1 MTNKIQWKP
10 YVWDE
15 PRPAPPDELNLL
27 EKQWNVK
34 LPEEYKRLVLTK
46 QGMTPSPCIFNA
58 GKVEDAMSVLLTI
71 ITDPK
76 HKSYTISDSYRIL
89 KPHIPDRIYP
99 FAMTPG
105 CGHLCFDY
113 RSSAGQ
119 PKIVLVTE
127 EMYVYPVADSFAAFM
142 DNLHDG

>member
-1 MTNKIQWKP
+1 MTAEVQWKP

-15 PRPAPPDELNLL
+15 PRPAPPDELDLL
-27 EKQWNVK
+27 EKQWSVR
-34 LPEEYKRLVLTK
+34 LPEEYKKLVLTH
-46 QGMTPSPCIFNA
+46 QGMTPTPGIFNV
-58 GKVEDAMSVLLTI
+58 GKIEDAMSVLLTI

-76 HKSYTISDSYRIL
+76 HKSYAISDSYSIL
-89 KPHIPDRIYP
+89 KLHIPAKIYP

-113 RSSAGQ
+113 RSSMDQ

-127 EMYVYPVADSFAAFM
+127 EMYVYPVADSFTAFM
-142 DNLHDG
+142 NSLHDG